1 MCVCVR
7 LNVVIQKR
15 LSLCSDILGSI
26 SVAWGVNWSCHSSS
40 RQAWWSRGMFRGLGV
55 GVGGSSCFN
64 CLRSLANSL
73 GLECVWP
80 LLSLL
85 HTPALC
91 ASPSVEQ
98 LVGRFSLRIFRNRA
112 KYCESSV
119 TVSALLFISRLS
131 HSVFHSFRG
140 VFLWLTDPFDS
151 QLSVWCRVS
160 LHMDLKEWK
169 LSKFNSL
176 YVLCVKFQFNILM
189 FFSRISVHV
198 TLDIKA
204 NAGRPLAQILQCYKM
219 LFSCHITAKINTY
232 PCKLKLFPF
241 LGGLNKSAK
250 SGAPEFCMW
259 NFISGKA
266 DFFSDSS
273 HWTPNI
279 NSLKW
284 PY

>member
-1 MCVCVR
+1 MCVTSS
-7 LNVVIQKR
+7 
-15 LSLCSDILGSI
+15 LSPS
-26 SVAWGVNWSCHSSS
+26 HS
-40 RQAWWSRGMFRGLGV
+40 RAR
-55 GVGGSSCFN
+55 
-64 CLRSLANSL
+64 
-73 GLECVWP
+73 
-80 LLSLL
+80 
-85 HTPALC
+85 ALC

-119 TVSALLFISRLS
+119 TVSALLFISQLS
-131 HSVFHSFRG
+131 HSVSHSFRG

-176 YVLCVKFQFNILM
+176 YVLCVKFQFNSYV
-189 FFSRISVHV
+189 FSRISVHV

-219 LFSCHITAKINTY
+219 LFSCHITAKIKTY
-232 PCKLKLFPF
+232 QWKLKLFPF

-266 DFFSDSS
+266 DFFLIPLIERRILTAWNDRIRDIPTHQWHTEPRIEETVKHSV
-273 HWTPNI
+273 
-279 NSLKW
+279 
-284 PY
+284 

>member
-85 HTPALC
+85 HTPALALC
-91 ASPSVEQ
+91 ARRPQSSSSWEDSRSGFFETGPNIARARSQ
-98 LVGRFSLRIFRNRA
+98 SRRFSL
-112 KYCESSV
+112 
-119 TVSALLFISRLS
+119 S
-131 HSVFHSFRG
+131 HSSPTLCPTLSMVFFCDWLTPLILSFLCDA
-140 VFLWLTDPFDS
+140 VFLCTWT
-151 QLSVWCRVS
+151 
-160 LHMDLKEWK
+160 EWK

-176 YVLCVKFQFNILM
+176 YVLCVKFQFNSYV
-189 FFSRISVHV
+189 FFQDIS
-198 TLDIKA
+198 T
-204 NAGRPLAQILQCYKM
+204 CY
-219 LFSCHITAKINTY
+219 FRY
-232 PCKLKLFPF
+232 
-241 LGGLNKSAK
+241 
-250 SGAPEFCMW
+250 
-259 NFISGKA
+259 
-266 DFFSDSS
+266 
-273 HWTPNI
+273 
-279 NSLKW
+279 
-284 PY
+284 